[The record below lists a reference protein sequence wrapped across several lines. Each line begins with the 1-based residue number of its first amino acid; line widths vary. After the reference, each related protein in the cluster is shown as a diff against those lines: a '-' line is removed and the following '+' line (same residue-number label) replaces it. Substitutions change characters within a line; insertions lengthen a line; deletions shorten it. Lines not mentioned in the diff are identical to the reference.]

1 MFKKISP
8 WIKAARLRTIPLSV
22 SGILIGSFATYPKD
36 LFNIFIFLL
45 AICTTISY
53 QVLSNFANDFGD
65 GIRGTDK
72 NRIGPERILQS
83 GLISPMQM
91 KSGIKIAAFISFVFT
106 VTLII
111 VSFKNEFLNI
121 LTFLFLGILAIFSA
135 IKYTMGENAYGYFG
149 FGDFFVFIFF
159 GIVSVL
165 GSNYLFNSELSLDL
179 LLPSLTIGCLSVGVL
194 NLNNMRD
201 LENDKKSKKNTIA
214 VKLGPDKARIYHY
227 FLICISMI
235 NVLIFHFKTETSS
248 YFHHFFVIAIIIILI
263 YHIFQVYTVSELK
276 GFDKLLK
283 PLVLT
288 TFFYSIITSLNYIFN

>member
-83 GLISPMQM
+83 GLISQMQM
-91 KSGIKIAAFISFVFT
+91 KLGIKIAAFISFVFT
-106 VTLII
+106 VTLIV

-135 IKYTMGENAYGYFG
+135 IKYTMGKNAYGYFG

-235 NVLIFHFKTETSS
+235 NVLIFHFKSETSS

>member
-83 GLISPMQM
+83 GLISRMQM
-91 KSGIKIAAFISFVFT
+91 KLGIKIAAFISFVFT
-106 VTLII
+106 VTLIV

-135 IKYTMGENAYGYFG
+135 IKYTMGKNAYGYFG

>member
-83 GLISPMQM
+83 GLISRMQM
-91 KSGIKIAAFISFVFT
+91 KLGIKIAAFISFVFT

-135 IKYTMGENAYGYFG
+135 IKYTVGKNAYGYFG

-165 GSNYLFNSELSLDL
+165 GSNYLFNSELSFDL

-227 FLICISMI
+227 FLISISMI

-248 YFHHFFVIAIIIILI
+248 YFHHFFVITIIIILI

>member
-83 GLISPMQM
+83 GLISRMQM
-91 KSGIKIAAFISFVFT
+91 KLGIKIAAFISFVFT

-135 IKYTMGENAYGYFG
+135 IKYTMGKNAYGYFG

-288 TFFYSIITSLNYIFN
+288 TFFYSITTSLNYIFN

>member
-83 GLISPMQM
+83 GLISQMQM
-91 KSGIKIAAFISFVFT
+91 KLGIKIAAFISFVFT

-135 IKYTMGENAYGYFG
+135 IKYTMGKNAYGYFG

-179 LLPSLTIGCLSVGVL
+179 LLPSLTIGCLSVGGL

-227 FLICISMI
+227 FLICNI
-235 NVLIFHFKTETSS
+235 LC
-248 YFHHFFVIAIIIILI
+248 LI
-263 YHIFQVYTVSELK
+263 YFL
-276 GFDKLLK
+276 F
-283 PLVLT
+283 
-288 TFFYSIITSLNYIFN
+288 

>member
-83 GLISPMQM
+83 GLISRMQM
-91 KSGIKIAAFISFVFT
+91 KLGIKIAAFISFIFT

-135 IKYTMGENAYGYFG
+135 IKYTVGKNAYGYFG

-159 GIVSVL
+159 GVVSVL

-227 FLICISMI
+227 FLISISMF

-248 YFHHFFVIAIIIILI
+248 FFHHFFVIAIIIILI

>member
-83 GLISPMQM
+83 GLISQMQM
-91 KSGIKIAAFISFVFT
+91 KLGIKIAAFISFVFT

-121 LTFLFLGILAIFSA
+121 LTFLFIGILAIFSA
-135 IKYTMGENAYGYFG
+135 IKYTMGKNAYGYFG

>member
-83 GLISPMQM
+83 GLISRM
-91 KSGIKIAAFISFVFT
+91 KMKLGIKIAAFISFVFT

-135 IKYTMGENAYGYFG
+135 IKYTMGKNAYGYFG

-214 VKLGPDKARIYHY
+214 VKLGPDKARIYHC
-227 FLICISMI
+227 FLISISMI
-235 NVLIFHFKTETSS
+235 NVLVFHIKTETSS
-248 YFHHFFVIAIIIILI
+248 YFHHFFVITIIIILI

>member
-83 GLISPMQM
+83 GLISQMQM
-91 KSGIKIAAFISFVFT
+91 KLGIKIAAFISFVFT
-106 VTLII
+106 VTLIV

-135 IKYTMGENAYGYFG
+135 IKYTMGKNAYGYFG

-263 YHIFQVYTVSELK
+263 YHIFQVYNVSELK

>member
-72 NRIGPERILQS
+72 NRIGPKRILQS
-83 GLISPMQM
+83 GLISRMQM
-91 KSGIKIAAFISFVFT
+91 KLGIKIAAFISFVFT

-135 IKYTMGENAYGYFG
+135 IKYTMGKNAYGYFG

-165 GSNYLFNSELSLDL
+165 GSNYLFNSELSFDL

-227 FLICISMI
+227 FLISISMF

-248 YFHHFFVIAIIIILI
+248 YFHHFFVITIIVILI

>member
-83 GLISPMQM
+83 GLISQIQM
-91 KSGIKIAAFISFVFT
+91 KLGIKIAAFISFVFT

-111 VSFKNEFLNI
+111 VSFKNDFLNI

-135 IKYTMGENAYGYFG
+135 IKYTMGKNAYGYFG

>member
-83 GLISPMQM
+83 GLISRMQM
-91 KSGIKIAAFISFVFT
+91 KLGIKIAAFISFVFT

-135 IKYTMGENAYGYFG
+135 IKYTVGKNAYGYFG

-165 GSNYLFNSELSLDL
+165 GSNYLFNSELSFDL

-194 NLNNMRD
+194 NLNNMMD
-201 LENDKKSKKNTIA
+201 LENDKK
-214 VKLGPDKARIYHY
+214 
-227 FLICISMI
+227 
-235 NVLIFHFKTETSS
+235 
-248 YFHHFFVIAIIIILI
+248 
-263 YHIFQVYTVSELK
+263 
-276 GFDKLLK
+276 
-283 PLVLT
+283 
-288 TFFYSIITSLNYIFN
+288 

>member
-135 IKYTMGENAYGYFG
+135 IKYTMGKNAYGYFG

>member
-83 GLISPMQM
+83 GLISRMQM
-91 KSGIKIAAFISFVFT
+91 KLGIKIAAFISFVFT

-135 IKYTMGENAYGYFG
+135 IKYTVGKNAYGYFG

-227 FLICISMI
+227 FLISISMI

-248 YFHHFFVIAIIIILI
+248 YFHNFLVITIIIILI

-276 GFDKLLK
+276 DFDKLLK

>member
-83 GLISPMQM
+83 GLISRMQM
-91 KSGIKIAAFISFVFT
+91 KLGIKIAAFISFVFT

-135 IKYTMGENAYGYFG
+135 IKYTMGKNAYGYFG

-227 FLICISMI
+227 FLISISI
-235 NVLIFHFKTETSS
+235 ITVLIFHFKTEINS
-248 YFHHFFVIAIIIILI
+248 YFHLFFVIIIIIILL
-263 YHIFQVYTVSELK
+263 YHIIQVYNVSELK

-283 PLVLT
+283 PLVMT

>member
-22 SGILIGSFATYPKD
+22 SGVLIGSFASYPKG
-36 LFNIFIFLL
+36 LFNVSVFLL

-65 GIRGTDK
+65 GVRGTDK
-72 NRIGPERILQS
+72 NRTGPERVLQS
-83 GLISPMQM
+83 GLISRIQM
-91 KSGIKIAAFISFVFT
+91 KYGIKITAFISFAFT
-106 VTLII
+106 IALII

-121 LTFLFLGILAIFSA
+121 VIFFLLGTLAIFSA
-135 IKYTMGENAYGYFG
+135 IKYTMGKNAYGYFG
-149 FGDFFVFIFF
+149 LGDFFVFLFF

-201 LENDKKSKKNTIA
+201 LRNDKQSKKNTIA

-227 FLICISMI
+227 FLISISI
-235 NVLIFHFKTETSS
+235 ITVLIFHFKTEINS
-248 YFHHFFVIAIIIILI
+248 YFHLFFVIIIIIILL
-263 YHIFQVYTVSELK
+263 YHIIQVYNVSELK

-283 PLVLT
+283 PLVMT

>member
-83 GLISPMQM
+83 GLISRMQM
-91 KSGIKIAAFISFVFT
+91 KLGIKIAAFISFIFT
-106 VTLII
+106 ITLII

-121 LTFLFLGILAIFSA
+121 LAFLFLGILAIFSS
-135 IKYTMGENAYGYFG
+135 IKYTMGKNAYGYFG

-248 YFHHFFVIAIIIILI
+248 YFHHFFVITIIIILI

>member
-83 GLISPMQM
+83 GLISQMQM
-91 KSGIKIAAFISFVFT
+91 KLGIKIAAFISFVFT

-135 IKYTMGENAYGYFG
+135 IKYTMGKNAYGYFG

-263 YHIFQVYTVSELK
+263 YHIFQVYAVSELK

>member
-83 GLISPMQM
+83 GLISQMQM
-91 KSGIKIAAFISFVFT
+91 KLGIKIAAFISFVFT
-106 VTLII
+106 VTLIV

-135 IKYTMGENAYGYFG
+135 IKYTMGKNAYGYFG

-214 VKLGPDKARIYHY
+214 VKLGLDKARIYHY

-248 YFHHFFVIAIIIILI
+248 YFHHFFVITIIIILI

>member
-83 GLISPMQM
+83 GLISQIQM
-91 KSGIKIAAFISFVFT
+91 KLGIKIAAFISFVFT

-135 IKYTMGENAYGYFG
+135 IKYTMGKNAYGYFG

>member
-1 MFKKISP
+1 
-8 WIKAARLRTIPLSV
+8 
-22 SGILIGSFATYPKD
+22 
-36 LFNIFIFLL
+36 
-45 AICTTISY
+45 
-53 QVLSNFANDFGD
+53 
-65 GIRGTDK
+65 
-72 NRIGPERILQS
+72 
-83 GLISPMQM
+83 
-91 KSGIKIAAFISFVFT
+91 
-106 VTLII
+106 
-111 VSFKNEFLNI
+111 
-121 LTFLFLGILAIFSA
+121 
-135 IKYTMGENAYGYFG
+135 MGKNAYGYFG

>member
-22 SGILIGSFATYPKD
+22 SGILIGSFANYPKD

-83 GLISPMQM
+83 GLISRMQM
-91 KSGIKIAAFISFVFT
+91 KLGIKIAAFISFVFT

-135 IKYTMGENAYGYFG
+135 IKYTMGKNAYGYFG

>member
-83 GLISPMQM
+83 GLISQMQM
-91 KSGIKIAAFISFVFT
+91 KLGIKIAAFISFVFT

-135 IKYTMGENAYGYFG
+135 IKYTMGKNAYGYFG

>member
-65 GIRGTDK
+65 GVRGTDK

-83 GLISPMQM
+83 GLISRMQM
-91 KSGIKIAAFISFVFT
+91 KLGIKIAAFISFVFT

-135 IKYTMGENAYGYFG
+135 IKYTVGKNAYGYFG

-165 GSNYLFNSELSLDL
+165 GSNYLFNSELSFDL

-227 FLICISMI
+227 FLISISMI

-248 YFHHFFVIAIIIILI
+248 YFHHFFVITIIIILI

>member
-83 GLISPMQM
+83 GLISRMQM
-91 KSGIKIAAFISFVFT
+91 KLGIKIAAFISFVFT

-135 IKYTMGENAYGYFG
+135 IKYTVGKNAYGYFG

-159 GIVSVL
+159 GVVSVL

-227 FLICISMI
+227 FLISISMF

-248 YFHHFFVIAIIIILI
+248 FFHHFFVIAIIIILI
-263 YHIFQVYTVSELK
+263 YHIIQVYTVSELK

>member
-83 GLISPMQM
+83 GLISRMQM
-91 KSGIKIAAFISFVFT
+91 KLGIKIAAFISFVFT
-106 VTLII
+106 VTLIV

-135 IKYTMGENAYGYFG
+135 IKYTMGKNAYGYFG

-248 YFHHFFVIAIIIILI
+248 YFHHFFVITIIIILI
-263 YHIFQVYTVSELK
+263 YHIFQVYAVSELK

>member
-83 GLISPMQM
+83 GLISQMQM
-91 KSGIKIAAFISFVFT
+91 KLGIKIAAFISFVFT

-111 VSFKNEFLNI
+111 
-121 LTFLFLGILAIFSA
+121 
-135 IKYTMGENAYGYFG
+135 
-149 FGDFFVFIFF
+149 
-159 GIVSVL
+159 
-165 GSNYLFNSELSLDL
+165 
-179 LLPSLTIGCLSVGVL
+179 
-194 NLNNMRD
+194 
-201 LENDKKSKKNTIA
+201 
-214 VKLGPDKARIYHY
+214 
-227 FLICISMI
+227 
-235 NVLIFHFKTETSS
+235 
-248 YFHHFFVIAIIIILI
+248 
-263 YHIFQVYTVSELK
+263 
-276 GFDKLLK
+276 
-283 PLVLT
+283 
-288 TFFYSIITSLNYIFN
+288 

>member
-83 GLISPMQM
+83 GLISQMQM
-91 KSGIKIAAFISFVFT
+91 KLGIKIAAFISFVFT
-106 VTLII
+106 VTLIV

-135 IKYTMGENAYGYFG
+135 IKYTMGKNAYGYFG

>member
-83 GLISPMQM
+83 GLISRMQM
-91 KSGIKIAAFISFVFT
+91 KLGIKIAAFISFVFT

-135 IKYTMGENAYGYFG
+135 IKYTMGKNAYGYFG

>member
-83 GLISPMQM
+83 GLISRMQM
-91 KSGIKIAAFISFVFT
+91 KLGIKIAAFISFVFT

-135 IKYTMGENAYGYFG
+135 IKYTMGKNAYGYFG

-165 GSNYLFNSELSLDL
+165 GSNYLFNSEISLDL

>member
-65 GIRGTDK
+65 GVRGTDK

-83 GLISPMQM
+83 GLISRMQM
-91 KSGIKIAAFISFVFT
+91 KLGIKIAAFISFVFT

-135 IKYTMGENAYGYFG
+135 IKYTVGKNAYGYFG

-227 FLICISMI
+227 FLISISMF

-248 YFHHFFVIAIIIILI
+248 FFHHFFVIAIIIILI
-263 YHIFQVYTVSELK
+263 YHIIQVYTVSELK

>member
-83 GLISPMQM
+83 GLISRMQM
-91 KSGIKIAAFISFVFT
+91 KLGIKIAAFISFVFT

-135 IKYTMGENAYGYFG
+135 IKYTMGKNAYGYFG

-227 FLICISMI
+227 LLISISI
-235 NVLIFHFKTETSS
+235 VNVLIFHFKTETGS
-248 YFHHFFVIAIIIILI
+248 YFHHFFVIMIIIILI